1 MKKILDLDFCF
12 KGNRKYV
19 QGPDIFD
26 NVVKILSKNFNH
38 ITKIKY
44 TAYEMLHNNATLTIT
59 NKFVKK
65 EYETLNSIV
74 TFFSNDQKYYAVVCN
89 NEKNID
95 CSTDYSEV
103 EVEKN
108 SKINEN
114 TISFQNTLSYSFTEI
129 VVSMNK
135 YFLNQTIAEPG
146 KWIVT
151 KFDYLNLD
159 NISNIDNVNIK
170 IELLQNLNNKLTKS
184 KLLLNNKEV
193 GYLYFSLIPKES

>member
-1 MKKILDLDFCF
+1 MKKTFNLDFCF

-26 NVVKILSKNFNH
+26 ATTEILSKEFTN
-38 ITKIKY
+38 ITNLKY
-44 TAYEMLHNNATLTIT
+44 TAYQMLHNNATLVIT

-65 EYETLNSIV
+65 EYEIINSIII
-74 TFFSNDQKYYAVVCN
+74 FFSNEQKYYAVVCN
-89 NEKNID
+89 NGKIIN
-95 CSTDYSEV
+95 CSTEYSEKVV
-103 EVEKN
+103 ENN
-108 SKINEN
+108 SEIIEN
-114 TISFQNTLSYSFTEI
+114 AISFQNTLSYSFTEI

-135 YFLNQTIAEPG
+135 YFFNQTIEESG

-151 KFDYLNLD
+151 KFDYLYLD
-159 NISNIDNVNIK
+159 DISNADNVNIK